1 MKKLFPAQPV
11 LLIDDEED
19 WTQSMMLRLKC
30 SAGINHVLTCCD
42 SRKVAALLAEHEVSV
57 ILMDLNMPYRSGEEL
72 LAEIRADY
80 PDIPVII
87 LSGMNQLEIAVRCI
101 KNGAFDYFVKTVEM
115 ERLTAG
121 LHRALALRELKNEN
135 SKLKLR
141 MLEDRFEYPEAFE
154 KIITRNR
161 QMRSLF
167 QYIEAVAQS
176 QEPVLITGESGVGKE
191 LIARALHDVSSV
203 DQPWVAINVAGLD
216 DHVFADTLF
225 GHARG
230 AFTGA
235 DKVRPGMIE
244 QASGGILFLD
254 EIGDLS
260 LSSQVKLLRL
270 LQEGEYLPLGVDR
283 PKHHNCRFVVA
294 TNLDLKQ
301 RVAAGMFRKDL
312 FYRLKG
318 HRVHLPP
325 LRERRE
331 DIPLLLNHF
340 VEEAANSLGKV
351 KPTITPQLQ
360 LLLATYHFPGN
371 VRELRA
377 MVYDALT
384 QHQGHTL
391 AMASFKTTM
400 DNGSGL
406 SQDQGMDSAIGL
418 AADAMLTFGAQLPT
432 LEESATLLVYEALK
446 RCQNNQTIAARL
458 LGITRQ
464 ALNQR
469 VKKLKES
476 SPSM

>member
-1 MKKLFPAQPV
+1 
-11 LLIDDEED
+11 
-19 WTQSMMLRLKC
+19 
-30 SAGINHVLTCCD
+30 
-42 SRKVAALLAEHEVSV
+42 
-57 ILMDLNMPYRSGEEL
+57 
-72 LAEIRADY
+72 
-80 PDIPVII
+80 
-87 LSGMNQLEIAVRCI
+87 
-101 KNGAFDYFVKTVEM
+101 
-115 ERLTAG
+115 
-121 LHRALALRELKNEN
+121 
-135 SKLKLR
+135 
-141 MLEDRFEYPEAFE
+141 
-154 KIITRNR
+154 
-161 QMRSLF
+161 
-167 QYIEAVAQS
+167 
-176 QEPVLITGESGVGKE
+176 
-191 LIARALHDVSSV
+191 
-203 DQPWVAINVAGLD
+203 
-216 DHVFADTLF
+216 
-225 GHARG
+225 
-230 AFTGA
+230 
-235 DKVRPGMIE
+235 
-244 QASGGILFLD
+244 
-254 EIGDLS
+254 
-260 LSSQVKLLRL
+260 
-270 LQEGEYLPLGVDR
+270 
-283 PKHHNCRFVVA
+283 VVA